1 MLKTFAITIIIKE
14 PYNGLAGDNSRG
26 MTMKL
31 GVLIKNPSHCLS
43 ISTHVRS
50 RDIGVNTDEI
60 MDLLSEDTCK
70 SLELAQAQVTRVA
83 SDPTFSSTVRNVSD
97 SCLPS
102 HELSQCVDFIGIN
115 LYKKPKSL
123 KL

>member
-1 MLKTFAITIIIKE
+1 
-14 PYNGLAGDNSRG
+14 

-31 GVLIKNPSHCLS
+31 GVLIKNPSHGLS
-43 ISTHVRS
+43 VGAHIRS
-50 RDIGVNTDEI
+50 RHIGVNTDEI

-70 SLELAQAQVTRVA
+70 PLELAQAQVTRVA

-102 HELSQCVDFIGIN
+102 HELSQCVDFIRIN
-115 LYKKPKSL
+115 LYKKKPKVKNFEKEATNL
-123 KL
+123 KIHGDGWLKT